1 MKKLKLP
8 KSLLVTL
15 ATPALVALV
24 VPAGQALAQGQ
35 TETKIKLMADAL
47 RARDSGDLETA
58 KKNLEELLALAP
70 NDATVH
76 RLLSGV
82 DASIAARGTAAAAP
96 VESAPAPVS
105 AEPVQ
110 VSLQKPAEPV

>member
-24 VPAGQALAQGQ
+24 VPAGHAIAQGQ
-35 TETKIKLMADAL
+35 TETKIRLMADAL

-70 NDATVH
+70 NDSTVQ
-76 RLLSGV
+76 RLLAGV
-82 DASIAARGTAAAAP
+82 NASIASGPSGAAVADASP
-96 VESAPAPVS
+96 
-105 AEPVQ
+105 
-110 VSLQKPAEPV
+110 